1 MASPDLSQWFPA
13 RSVAVAEFG
22 MHKAGATSAGRSH
35 SRTIT
40 LLWMLVDVL
49 TVAVATALAT
59 YLRKVNT
66 FSYFNHRAPLHS
78 NPADLLLYLAGFSV
92 TLIVVGRSHGLY
104 GPLQAFSGLREQR
117 RTVQS
122 CFTASLLLAGAL
134 YFTRADSISRAVVI
148 ATLLLTTFLLCL
160 RRGLWRYLLY
170 KRYEKGLDTRNV
182 LVVGTGSSGLAI
194 RSHLQRIRH
203 LGFTFKGFVRTG
215 RDRMEPGQF
224 GQSPFEDDS
233 YEGGAME
240 AAMLEQIRPPEI
252 LGDLPELG
260 DLIRRHFIDEI
271 FVTGPCERGVVKRLI
286 AQASVWGIDV
296 RVVPDLYD
304 GLAWSAPIEYVGQF
318 PTMPL
323 HRHHIPVAGMLLK
336 RALDLLI
343 SSCAVVVLAPLL
355 VLLGIAIRL
364 DSKGP
369 VFYCAERIGRKGRT
383 FRCWKFRTMV
393 ADADSLR
400 EQISNKNERDGVL
413 FKMAEDPRVT
423 RLGRLLR
430 KYSLDEL
437 PQFFNVLAGHM
448 SIVGPRPPLAGEVR
462 QYELSHLRRLEVL
475 PGITGLW
482 QVQSRQD
489 PSFDRYI
496 SLDTAY
502 IDNWSIWLDIK
513 IMTRTVGVL
522 VSGTG
527 A

>member
-1 MASPDLSQWFPA
+1 MASPDLSQWFPVRSSEALGEFGLHATGASTAA
-13 RSVAVAEFG
+13 RSISRAV
-22 MHKAGATSAGRSH
+22 T
-35 SRTIT
+35 T
-40 LLWMLVDVL
+40 LWMAVDVL
-49 TVAVATALAT
+49 TVAIAAGLAT
-59 YLRKVNT
+59 YFRRINAL
-66 FSYFNHRAPLHS
+66 SYFDHRAPLAAS
-78 NPADLLLYLAGFSV
+78 PSVNFVLYMAGFA
-92 TLIVVGRSHGLY
+92 LILILVSRAHGLY

-117 RTVQS
+117 LTVQT
-122 CFTASLLLAGAL
+122 CFTASLILAGAL
-134 YFTRADSISRAVVI
+134 YFGRADSISRAVVI
-148 ATLLLTTFLLCL
+148 ATLLLTTFLLCF
-160 RRGLWRYLLY
+160 RRAIWRFMLY
-170 KRYEKGLDTRNV
+170 RRYEKGMDTRNV
-182 LVVGTGSSGLAI
+182 LVIGTGSSGLAI

-215 RDRMEPGQF
+215 RDLME
-224 GQSPFEDDS
+224 D
-233 YEGGAME
+233 GAFE
-240 AAMLEQIRPPEI
+240 AATLEQDRPPEI

-260 DLIRRHFIDEI
+260 DLVRRHFIDEI

-286 AQASVWGIDV
+286 AEASGWGIDV

-323 HRHHIPVAGMLLK
+323 HRHHIPVMGLLLK
-336 RALDLLI
+336 RALDLVISFLALALLSPLI
-343 SSCAVVVLAPLL
+343 LLIAV
-355 VLLGIAIRL
+355 AIRI

-369 VFYCAERIGRKGRT
+369 IFYCAERIGRKGRT

-393 ADADSLR
+393 TDADLLQ
-400 EQISNKNERDGVL
+400 EQFRDRNERDGVL
-413 FKMAEDPRVT
+413 FKMTGDPRIT

-437 PQFFNVLAGHM
+437 PQFFNVLVGNM
-448 SIVGPRPPLAGEVR
+448 SVVGPRPPLAGEVR
-462 QYELSHLRRLEVL
+462 QYELPHLRRLEVL

-482 QVQSRQD
+482 QVQARQD
-489 PSFDRYI
+489 PSFDHYI

-502 IDNWSIWLDIK
+502 IDNWSLWLDIK